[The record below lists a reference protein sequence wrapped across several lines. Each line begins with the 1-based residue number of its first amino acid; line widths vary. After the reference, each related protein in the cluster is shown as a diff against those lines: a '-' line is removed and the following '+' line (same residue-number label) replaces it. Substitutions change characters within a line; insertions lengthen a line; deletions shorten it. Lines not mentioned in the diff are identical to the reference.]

1 MAETNQVLDTKLVR
15 TDPRSASRARRP
27 DAIDQLQADHQRVE
41 RLFRRFVQSRGREER
56 AALAGKICELLTVH
70 MRLEEEIF
78 YPAFMRATG
87 DVEMHHE
94 AEVEHD
100 GVKIL
105 IAQIQRSSPED
116 AHYTAKIKVLAMMV
130 RHHVQEEEK
139 RDGMFAEARSAGM
152 DLLTLGEQMKA
163 RRDQLKR
170 KLLSR
175 SSALAM
181 TVGT

>member
-1 MAETNQVLDTKLVR
+1 MAETNRVLDAILIR
-15 TDPRSASRARRP
+15 ANPRRVPMARPP
-27 DAIDQLQADHQRVE
+27 DAIDLLKADHQRVE
-41 RLFRRFVQSRGREER
+41 RMFRRFAQIPGHEER
-56 AALAGKICELLTVH
+56 AALGSKISELLALH
-70 MRLEEEIF
+70 MRIEEEIF
-78 YPAFMRATG
+78 YPAFMQATG

-105 IAQIQRSSPED
+105 IAQIQRSSPDD
-116 AHYTAKIKVLAMMV
+116 AHHTAKIKVLGTMV

-152 DLLTLGEQMKA
+152 DLLALGEELKT

-170 KLLSR
+170 RMLPRSR
-175 SSALAM
+175 VSGAAARA
-181 TVGT
+181 